1 MALIPYSN
9 NMEPLKESELTDEFM
24 IYAWPYR
31 AELWSRINFNGK
43 TYRNAGRSWWEWHQL
58 PRDASAHK
66 WSIAFTDLATH
77 NHFSLERDRVAFNRH
92 APIIKLKSDVADE
105 IHLGLLGVLNS
116 STACFWLKQVSQN
129 RGSTVDGQ
137 GARQI
142 TIPWENFYDFTGANI
157 QELPLAPNLPVEAGA
172 QLDRL
177 ARQLSAVE
185 PIAVCADGV
194 PTRERLAAARAEY
207 DRIRDRM
214 VALQE
219 ELDWDVYLRYGLLD
233 DADGA
238 RMIADPACV
247 PEVKLGERAFEIVLA
262 RQRAAGKVKT
272 QWFERHRSTPSTEVP
287 VHWPEAYKAVVASG
301 SRRSRSGGI
310 LRGLSGPS
318 ANGGGSQSRGT
329 YRYVPRSRPGFWIGA
344 RTEAC
349 GSWSMSGDVSNR
361 G

>member
-1 MALIPYSN
+1 MIVEDLERNRYFQRHPWILEAGGLELVEQIEGRSVERVASYTSRIGYFGDSHSDEVFLVPGIGKFRTKAHELFAWPFHSGQQVRNWSVSGSDMALIPYSN

-157 QELPLAPNLPVEAGA
+157 QELPLAPNLPVEAG
-172 QLDRL
+172 
-177 ARQLSAVE
+177 
-185 PIAVCADGV
+185 
-194 PTRERLAAARAEY
+194 
-207 DRIRDRM
+207 
-214 VALQE
+214 
-219 ELDWDVYLRYGLLD
+219 
-233 DADGA
+233 
-238 RMIADPACV
+238 
-247 PEVKLGERAFEIVLA
+247 
-262 RQRAAGKVKT
+262 
-272 QWFERHRSTPSTEVP
+272 
-287 VHWPEAYKAVVASG
+287 
-301 SRRSRSGGI
+301 
-310 LRGLSGPS
+310 
-318 ANGGGSQSRGT
+318 
-329 YRYVPRSRPGFWIGA
+329 
-344 RTEAC
+344 
-349 GSWSMSGDVSNR
+349 GSWTGSPDN
-361 G
+361 